1 MRPKVDSVRDQ
12 AVDLM
17 TNRGDHCRKVIEP
30 KLTEL
35 NQRFATIS
43 QRIKSEKV
51 GRIALA
57 WSYVF
62 VLNRKLTKRV
72 QFFKDTFLQNKAC
85 SGICVHVCVFVY
97 MHHV

>member
-35 NQRFATIS
+35 NQRFAAIS

-51 GRIALA
+51 GRIAPV

-62 VLNRKLTKRV
+62 MLNRKLTK
-72 QFFKDTFLQNKAC
+72 
-85 SGICVHVCVFVY
+85 
-97 MHHV
+97 